1 LGLSEEIQPPS
12 PTHSQHMPPTK
23 HSSREQK
30 RKLNLETMKYE
41 ALTSEQLCVTNTDE
55 CKSAEE
61 SCDSNLDTIV

>member
-1 LGLSEEIQPPS
+1 
-12 PTHSQHMPPTK
+12 
-23 HSSREQK
+23 
-30 RKLNLETMKYE
+30 MKYE